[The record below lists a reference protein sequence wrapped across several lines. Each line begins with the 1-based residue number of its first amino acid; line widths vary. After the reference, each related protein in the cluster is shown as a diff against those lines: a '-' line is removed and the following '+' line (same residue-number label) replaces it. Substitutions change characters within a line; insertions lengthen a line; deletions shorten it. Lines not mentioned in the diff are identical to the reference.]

1 MGVSTPNSPSI
12 LNGKH
17 KKFVNMNGDIV
28 VGKWKQIR
36 GQVRSTLAE
45 WLGSDGEWLAGNN
58 DCLLGLLQED
68 YGIAQDRVSS
78 EDVTTH

>member
-1 MGVSTPNSPSI
+1 MSD
-12 LNGKH
+12 GKRNR
-17 KKFVNMNGDIV
+17 FVNMNGDIV

-45 WLGSDGEWLAGNN
+45 WLGHDGEWLAGNN

-78 EDVTTH
+78 EDVKIH

>member
-1 MGVSTPNSPSI
+1 
-12 LNGKH
+12 
-17 KKFVNMNGDIV
+17 MNGDIV

-36 GQVRSTLAE
+36 GQVRSTLA
-45 WLGSDGEWLAGNN
+45 EWLAGNN

-78 EDVTTH
+78 EDVKIH

>member
-1 MGVSTPNSPSI
+1 
-12 LNGKH
+12 
-17 KKFVNMNGDIV
+17 MNGDIV

-58 DCLLGLLQED
+58 DCLLGLLQE
-68 YGIAQDRVSS
+68 
-78 EDVTTH
+78 EKK